1 MNQFYFKRIIE
12 KIQYNFIPVYNVKDN
27 SLLGYK
33 IIKDFNP
40 VGFNDKDL
48 MYQMAYEKGI
58 FEEFILELLH
68 KAYKMAIE
76 KNLTDC
82 FLFYTLRMNFV
93 SSEREFFTKINNMVK
108 KLNLKSENLIFDIKY
123 INNWSS
129 FYEKIEDIYHYK
141 IILKENR
148 GEKINITAIRDSKT
162 ALLEFR
168 TIEHLKNLRE
178 DIPQEIKLI
187 FDLAYD
193 DSITVDE
200 LKNLGVDYYYKY

>member
-1 MNQFYFKRIIE
+1 MNQFYFKRVIE

-123 INNWSS
+123 INNWTS
-129 FYEKIEDIYHYK
+129 FYEKIEDIYQYK

-148 GEKINITAIRDSKT
+148 GERINITAIRDSKT

-193 DSITVDE
+193 NSITIDD

>member
-1 MNQFYFKRIIE
+1 MNQFYFKRVIE

-148 GEKINITAIRDSKT
+148 GEKININAIRDSKT

-178 DIPQEIKLI
+178 NIPQEINLI

-193 DSITVDE
+193 DSITVDD

>member
-1 MNQFYFKRIIE
+1 MNQFYFKRVIE

-148 GEKINITAIRDSKT
+148 GERINITAIRDSKT

-168 TIEHLKNLRE
+168 TIEHLKNLRS
-178 DIPQEIKLI
+178 DIPRDIKLI

-193 DSITVDE
+193 DSITVDD
-200 LKNLGVDYYYKY
+200 LKNLDVDYYYKY

>member
-1 MNQFYFKRIIE
+1 MNQFYFKRVIE

-193 DSITVDE
+193 DAITVDE

>member
-1 MNQFYFKRIIE
+1 MNQFYFKRVIE

-162 ALLEFR
+162 TLLEFR

-193 DSITVDE
+193 NSITIDD

>member
-1 MNQFYFKRIIE
+1 MNQFYFKRVIE

-76 KNLTDC
+76 KNLSDC

-148 GEKINITAIRDSKT
+148 GEKININAIRDSKT

-178 DIPQEIKLI
+178 DIPQEINLI

-193 DSITVDE
+193 DSITVDD

>member
-1 MNQFYFKRIIE
+1 MNQFYFKRVIE

-76 KNLTDC
+76 KNLSDC

-93 SSEREFFTKINNMVK
+93 NSEREFFTKINNMVK

-193 DSITVDE
+193 DSITVDD
-200 LKNLGVDYYYKY
+200 LKNLCVDYYYKY